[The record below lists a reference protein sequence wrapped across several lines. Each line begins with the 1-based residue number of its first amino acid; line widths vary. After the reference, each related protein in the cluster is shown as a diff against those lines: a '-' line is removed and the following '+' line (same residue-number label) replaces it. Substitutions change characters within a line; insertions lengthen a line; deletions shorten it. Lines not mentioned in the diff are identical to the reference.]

1 MNGNSV
7 PRDTAEGV
15 RWLKKAALQGD
26 EAAMQL
32 LRDHYRKSWNPYQVL
47 KWTMRLEL
55 RSYEYASPAEF
66 CTDALK
72 ELWGVLEEA
81 WLRFVDL
88 LPL

>member
-1 MNGNSV
+1 M
-7 PRDTAEGV
+7 AE
-15 RWLKKAALQGD
+15 KAALQGD
-26 EAAMQL
+26 EGAMQL
-32 LRDHYRKSWNPYQVL
+32 LRDHYRKSWNPYQAL

-55 RSYEYASPAEF
+55 HSYGYVSPVDYS
-66 CTDALK
+66 TDALK